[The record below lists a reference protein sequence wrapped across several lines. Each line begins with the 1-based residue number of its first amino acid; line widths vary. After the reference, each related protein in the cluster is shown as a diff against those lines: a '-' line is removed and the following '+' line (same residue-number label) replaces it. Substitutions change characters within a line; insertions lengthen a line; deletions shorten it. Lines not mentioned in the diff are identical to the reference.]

1 MSGGET
7 MSDRFHMKTIVSF
20 GQESYILMDSQHKEN
35 SYQTDNPD
43 LARAV
48 LQAMN
53 SIGVV
58 EE

>member
-1 MSGGET
+1 